1 MHLRTRVAEL
11 STQAG
16 LAASKRLGSYC
27 QGVRVRDWTGYLLIS
42 ALGYFLGA
50 SLIGWT
56 DYITFLTV
64 VVTSSLFLAFAFLIN
79 NCYDIKSDVNQST
92 KLSKN
97 PIASGKMSQDEGIVL
112 SCCLAGLGLII
123 ALSGLDLLSKV
134 VYVFLITWGGT
145 YSVPPVRLKGVP
157 VVDVVS
163 HGLALGSGLFL
174 YGFLAASG
182 GSMTLQGFLVA
193 ISLFVY
199 SMILEVRNHISDLE
213 ADLISSTRT
222 TVCWLGKRKSEQMLS
237 LLTLLHTGALCAL
250 AYFTFQSFLLFFE
263 CVLFGSVVVLLIGD
277 SDNGKGAD
285 MMSTMIYGLP
295 AVSKVLTLILSFL

>member
-1 MHLRTRVAEL
+1 MP
-11 STQAG
+11 TQAA
-16 LAASKRLGSYC
+16 LAASERLESYC

-50 SLIGWT
+50 GLVGWT
-56 DYITFLTV
+56 DYSTFLTV
-64 VVTSSLFLAFAFLIN
+64 LVTASLFLAFAFLIN
-79 NCYDIKSDVNQST
+79 NCYDIRSDINQSE
-92 KLSKN
+92 KLAKN

-112 SCCLAGLGLII
+112 SCFLAGVGLII

-163 HGLALGSGLFL
+163 HGLALGSGLFV

-193 ISLFVY
+193 LSLFVY
-199 SMILEVRNHISDLE
+199 SMTLELRNHISDLE
-213 ADLISSTRT
+213 ADLVSSTRT
-222 TVCWLGKRKSEQMLS
+222 TACWLGKRKSEQMLS
-237 LLTLLHTGALCAL
+237 SLTVLHTIALCAL
-250 AYFTFQSFLLFFE
+250 AYFTFQTFLLVFE
-263 CVLFGSVVVLLIGD
+263 CVLFGTVVILLIRD
-277 SDNGKGAD
+277 SDHGRGAD
-285 MMSTMIYGLP
+285 MMSIMVYGLP
-295 AVSKVLTLILSFL
+295 VVSKVLSLLLGLL